1 MNKAST
7 RPTSTSILGSSSQE
21 VNDADTQKSQIGV
34 GVQRLNQP
42 IRHLGPHGIDL
53 VPKNEQSRNISEVS
67 EKHGHELLSERDG
80 PRPPENSDRDQNE
93 VENSD
98 DERSNGTQEGRETN
112 RDRFKPMEDDGSNDS
127 DIDDGELILME
138 DAGQDDQDS
147 EEEKDEKKT
156 DEELAKLK
164 AIQ

>member
-1 MNKAST
+1 M
-7 RPTSTSILGSSSQE
+7 
-21 VNDADTQKSQIGV
+21 
-34 GVQRLNQP
+34 
-42 IRHLGPHGIDL
+42 
-53 VPKNEQSRNISEVS
+53 
-67 EKHGHELLSERDG
+67 LSERDG

-127 DIDDGELILME
+127 DLDDGELILME